1 MPWLPSD
8 AQSHTKKAQGLVAKR
23 QWAHVADDEL
33 KRTGDEG
40 LAVKAANGV
49 IKKRGSVRNIQRG

>member
-8 AQSHTKKAQGLVAKR
+8 AQAHTKKAKGSVAKR
-23 QWAHVADDEL
+23 QWAHVANDEL

-40 LAVKAANGV
+40 LAVRVANGV
-49 IKKRGSVRNIQRG
+49 VKKRGSVRNIKRG